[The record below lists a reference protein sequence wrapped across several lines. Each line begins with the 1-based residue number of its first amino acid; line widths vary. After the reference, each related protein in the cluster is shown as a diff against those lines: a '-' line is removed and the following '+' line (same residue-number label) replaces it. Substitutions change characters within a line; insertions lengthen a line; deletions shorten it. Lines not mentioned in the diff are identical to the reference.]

1 MPVMPALATQHR
13 TFAGLASPGMRRT
26 TIWVVISIF
35 AALLAYFGFRSYL
48 TPELLFHFANFHVC

>member
-1 MPVMPALATQHR
+1 MPVQATQHR
-13 TFAGLASPGMRRT
+13 PLPVIASPVMRRT
-26 TIWVVISIF
+26 AMWVVISVF

>member
-1 MPVMPALATQHR
+1 MPAQATQHR
-13 TFAGLASPGMRRT
+13 TLPVLASPGMTRT
-26 TIWVVISIF
+26 AIWVVISVF